1 MKSIRR
7 QRGLSFIS
15 IAFIVIMVGFL
26 GLIGL
31 KLMPTYLEFYKVHK
45 IFADVTND
53 AGVAKMSK
61 GDIWKKFS
69 KRFNIDSVRSVK
81 PENLKVTKQKSGK
94 SINLRYE
101 VRQKLVG
108 NLDGVVV
115 FDRTAVVK

>member
-1 MKSIRR
+1 MRSTRR

-15 IAFIVIMVGFL
+15 FAFVVIVVAFL

-31 KLMPTYLEFYKVHK
+31 KLSPTYLEFYKVHK

-53 AGVAKMSK
+53 PGVAKLSK
-61 GDIWKKFS
+61 GEIWKKFS
-69 KRFNIDSVRSVK
+69 KRFNIDSVKSVK
-81 PENLKVTKQKSGK
+81 KENLKVQKQKGGK

-115 FDRTAVVK
+115 FDRTVVVK